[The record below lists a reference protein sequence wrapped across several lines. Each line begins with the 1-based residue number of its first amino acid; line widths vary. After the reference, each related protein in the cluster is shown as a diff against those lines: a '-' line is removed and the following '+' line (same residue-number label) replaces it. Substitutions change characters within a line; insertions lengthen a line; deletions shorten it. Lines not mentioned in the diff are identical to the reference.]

1 MKIET
6 THTLTF
12 QANCVGNEQQAAMV
26 AIVMMGA
33 KGFGMPAPSIA
44 AMPLQE
50 GTDPMLRSSMVA
62 VSSANREELEVYAKR
77 IDESL
82 TFLGVVIDP

>member
-6 THTLTF
+6 MHTLTF
-12 QANCVGNEQQAAMV
+12 QANCVGNEQHAAMV
-26 AIVMMGA
+26 NLVTMGA
-33 KGFGMPAPSIA
+33 KGFGMLPPSIA

-62 VSSANREELEVYAKR
+62 VTSANRAELEVYAKR
-77 IDESL
+77 VDEAL